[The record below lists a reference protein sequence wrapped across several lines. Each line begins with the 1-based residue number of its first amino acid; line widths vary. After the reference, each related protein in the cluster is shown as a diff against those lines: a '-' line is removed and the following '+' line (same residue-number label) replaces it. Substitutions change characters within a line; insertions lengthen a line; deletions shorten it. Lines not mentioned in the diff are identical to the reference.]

1 MFDTDYNIIFSFIS
15 SFLVT
20 YLAIPKLIFFAD
32 RYGLTDVAGKRA
44 SHEGSVPIFG
54 GIAIFAGVML
64 AFLFWS
70 QLVNV
75 QFIMASLFIVFFVGL
90 VDDLLG
96 LNPYKKLIGQII
108 AVLVIIYLGD
118 MQIDNMHGVLGVYE
132 ISDFTA
138 TLFTI
143 FVVVVITNGFNLI
156 DGVDGL
162 ASGLGLISSFCFG
175 LLAVFMGQY
184 NMAIIAFSLMG
195 ALLAFLKFN
204 FPPARIF
211 MGDTGSLL
219 VGMILSV
226 LAINLIDR
234 GLVLNTINFPNKGPL
249 LSIAILAIPLF
260 DSLRVFI
267 ARVVKNRHPL
277 YPARDH
283 FHHALL
289 RLGIG
294 HQRTSLI
301 LYVLSIALILASC
314 LLLKLNINIAIALL
328 AVISFTTLL
337 VPFFIRKKD
346 IK

>member
-20 YLAIPKLIFFAD
+20 YFAIPKLIFFAA
-32 RYGLTDVAGKRA
+32 RYGLKDVAGKRA

-70 QLVNV
+70 QLENT
-75 QFIMASLFIVFFVGL
+75 QFIMASLFIVFFVGI

-96 LNPYKKLIGQII
+96 LNPYKKLTCQII

-132 ISDFTA
+132 ISDLAA

-175 LLAVFMGQY
+175 FLSVLMGQY
-184 NMAIIAFSLMG
+184 EMAIIAFSLMG
-195 ALLAFLKFN
+195 SLLAFLKFN

-219 VGMILSV
+219 VGMMLSV

-234 GLVLNTINFPNKGPL
+234 GLVLDTLKFPNKGPL

-260 DSLRVFI
+260 DSLRVFV
-267 ARVVKNRHPL
+267 ARVLRKRHPL

-283 FHHALL
+283 FHHSLL

-301 LYVLSIALILASC
+301 LYLLSITLILVSC

-337 VPFFIRKKD
+337 VPFFMRKKD
-346 IK
+346 VK